1 MIVVTGATGNVGS
14 ALVRMLAEAG
24 EQVTAVSRR
33 AAADLPEGVRQVTA
47 DLTDV
52 QSLAPALEGAKQ
64 LYLLFAQGSFEAD
77 VPGILAAAAEAGV
90 GRVVLQSSQGVA
102 TRPESASHGQLGKA
116 VEVAVQESG
125 LEWTILRPGGF
136 QSNMFAWA
144 EQVRSERTVAAPFG
158 DVGIPFVDPEDIA
171 AMAAAALREDGHA
184 GRIYTLTGPVA
195 ETPRDRVRV
204 LSEILGDTVQFLE
217 QTPEEAQEQMLK
229 FMPPAV
235 VDTTLAILGH
245 PTEDE
250 VRVSPDVE
258 QVLRRAP
265 RPFAAWAERNIA
277 AFR

>member
-33 AAADLPEGVRQVTA
+33 APADLPEGVRHVAA

-52 QSLAPALEGAKQ
+52 TSLPGALDGAKR
-64 LYLLFAQGSFEAD
+64 LYLLFAPGSFEAD
-77 VPGILAAAAEAGV
+77 VPAVLAAAAQAGV
-90 GRVVLQSSQGVA
+90 RRVVLQSSQGVA
-102 TRPESASHGQLGKA
+102 TRPDSVSHGQLGKA
-116 VEVAVQESG
+116 IEVAVQESG

-144 EQVRSERTVAAPFG
+144 EQVRSERTAAAPFG
-158 DVGIPFVDPEDIA
+158 DVGIPFVDPADIA
-171 AMAAAALREDGHA
+171 AMAAVVLREDGHA

-195 ETPRDRVRV
+195 ESPRERARV
-204 LSEILGDTVQFLE
+204 LAEMLGEPVQFLE
-217 QTPEEAQEQMLK
+217 QTPEEAHEQMLK
-229 FMPPAV
+229 FMPPEV
-235 VDTTLAILGH
+235 VDTTLAVLGS

-250 VRVSPDVE
+250 LRISPDIE
-258 QVLRRAP
+258 QVLGRAP
-265 RPFAAWAERNIA
+265 RPFAAWAQRHIP